1 MEHYSAPMALL
12 FPNSSRVHDEA
23 RHTVQFWGYDAI
35 AEVLFRI
42 TEGALARINAEAL
55 DPAGFLRTFDQHR
68 DRILEAAQRAYARR
82 RQGSYRLVAAA
93 F

>member
-1 MEHYSAPMALL
+1 MALL

-23 RHTVQFWGYDAI
+23 RHTIQFWGYDAI

-42 TEGALARINAEAL
+42 TEGALARINSDAL
-55 DPAGFLRTFDQHR
+55 DSAGFLRTFDQHR
-68 DRILEAAQRAYARR
+68 DRILDAAHRAYARR
-82 RQGSYRLVAAA
+82 RQNSYILVAAD